1 MGSDNLLKLETW
13 VGALH
18 TAHENV
24 RWHTGGCMSC
34 EVGIIHSKESKQKL
48 NIKSTTESEVVS
60 VSEYVPNKNH
70 MMHFGGQGYTLHQKF
85 LLEKNVINSCTGNSR
100 HISIRYFLLGIM
112 WIRRSL
118 VLSTDKHRRSSPTS
132 SLNHCKGHFFD
143 FSGKSYWDE
152 CTLTF
157 WKIMSHLQRR
167 SELKIMSL
175 ETNQKPCRR
184 QLTSSS

>member
-1 MGSDNLLKLETW
+1 MHKGAVPNQGKLRKLRRVLNYLKAKKYDRRIMGSDNLLKLETW

-60 VSEYVPNKNH
+60 VSEYVRNKNH

-112 WIRRSL
+112 
-118 VLSTDKHRRSSPTS
+118 
-132 SLNHCKGHFFD
+132 
-143 FSGKSYWDE
+143 
-152 CTLTF
+152 
-157 WKIMSHLQRR
+157 
-167 SELKIMSL
+167 
-175 ETNQKPCRR
+175 
-184 QLTSSS
+184 